1 MKFAEIN
8 KRYTEIVAEYLT
20 KGYTINAGTMSGSQG
35 EIAHI
40 DLTDGNSIIRVLV
53 CEETELD
60 ENYHRIDTC
69 QIIVGRCTD
78 TEVAI
83 NNDDR
88 MGRTIWNNKLDI
100 ILCEK
105 YYKLSRYS
113 STGTEYGTKEEAEI
127 VEEKRSQRYEARH
140 TNNHIDLTD
149 KHLELGKQIAKRVW
163 NKKKVSNADI
173 KVYKNQNGYYVQ
185 YKYECYRLH

>member
-8 KRYTEIVAEYLT
+8 KRYTEIVTEYLT
-20 KGYTINAGTMSGSQG
+20 KGYTINAGTMGGSQG

-53 CEETELD
+53 CEETEYVKRERFD
-60 ENYHRIDTC
+60 AC

-78 TEVAI
+78 TRVVIHNE
-83 NNDDR
+83 DR
-88 MGRTIWNNKLDI
+88 MSNTIWNNKLDI

-113 STGTEYGTKEEAEI
+113 PTGGTEYGTKKEAEI
-127 VEEKRSQRYEARH
+127 ADKKRMQRY
-140 TNNHIDLTD
+140 NNKPINYIDLTN
-149 KHLELGKQIAKRVW
+149 KYLELGKQVAKRVW
-163 NKKKVSNADI
+163 HKEKVRNADI
-173 KVYKNQNGYYVQ
+173 KVYKNRNGYYVQ
-185 YKYECYRLH
+185 YKYDSYKLH